1 MDTIQALPVTT
12 KRPNLMT
19 VRVTCQRYKDAFPN
33 ERVLRNLIF
42 KARDRYSSGGV
53 IKGNGLDVAII
64 RIGRK
69 VLIDEDKLIEWLY
82 SHTESYLK

>member
-1 MDTIQALPVTT
+1 MDTIQALPVIA

-19 VRVTCQRYKDAFPN
+19 VRVACQRYKDAFPN

-64 RIGRK
+64 RVGRK
-69 VLIDEDKLIEWLY
+69 ILIDEDKLIGWIY
-82 SHTESYLK
+82 SQSMVG